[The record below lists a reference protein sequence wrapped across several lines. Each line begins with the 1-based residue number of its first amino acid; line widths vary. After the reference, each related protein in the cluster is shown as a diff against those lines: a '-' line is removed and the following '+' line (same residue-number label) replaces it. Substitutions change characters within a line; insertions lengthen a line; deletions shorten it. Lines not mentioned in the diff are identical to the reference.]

1 MAASHFSA
9 MAPKKKARKANEATV
24 APDSDPPNSEISL
37 LNVLPLILNINDGG
51 LFDFVSKQFLRVTCK
66 SAREMVD
73 PYLTK
78 VNLHFTQLPL
88 FRRSSWALTARQL
101 TCKDV
106 LIRGDFRRL
115 ASVKLPHLENIHIE
129 VTCGAL
135 DLLPRRNWPTLK
147 NLRLNVFWNVENR
160 QPLKFRAFSQANWPL
175 EELRLEIAVDDS
187 SMTDFDDEMEMLLDP
202 DVKSAS
208 WLLKSFPQ
216 LRSLEIFNCM
226 SAADMDAFA
235 AVHHE
240 RLERV
245 TLSFFDAGE
254 RNVDTTTALA
264 AAKWPRLQEL
274 RINYLGHICEDAAEA
289 FAEASWFKQLRSLV
303 LSHCSLCPSGA
314 TALISGL
321 QGGAIETL
329 ELESTSSSALV
340 PLKSGMFPKLKTL
353 NVRLQ
358 SASPGEDGPVTPNDV
373 FAMIFSA
380 DLPSLETLALVYST
394 YIPGYPHNFLY
405 SRHAWDVAPVV
416 ARGTDV
422 LPKLTS
428 LRLSGMCIK
437 PDCSRFLAT
446 ILLQRGCAI
455 DLNGCSVHSGLD
467 FSALEKMLDEYHLS
481 RSELDSELREL
492 GLMNNVYWYN
502 LVSMPQLKLIAAS
515 VFLENITRELK
526 DVEEPTKG
534 ALEVVAAAG
543 VAGDERLRKRFE
555 DACSA
560 IRALTSVIPPPSSDG
575 ASGSG
580 SGTRSAK
587 KN

>member
-1 MAASHFSA
+1 MVS
-9 MAPKKKARKANEATV
+9 
-24 APDSDPPNSEISL
+24 DSDPPNDDISL
-37 LNVLPLILNINDGG
+37 LTVLPLILNINNGE
-51 LFDFVSKQFLRVTCK
+51 LFDFLSKLLLRLTCK
-66 SAREMVD
+66 SAREMVG

-78 VNLHFTQLPL
+78 NVNLHFSQLPQ
-88 FRRSSWALTARQL
+88 FRRSAWALTARQL
-101 TCKDV
+101 TCRDV
-106 LIRGDFRRL
+106 LIRGDLRRL
-115 ASVKLPHLENIHIE
+115 ASVKLPYLERLHIE

-147 NLRLNVFWNVENR
+147 NMYLKVFWNVENR

-175 EELRLEIAVDDS
+175 EELQLEIVVDDS
-187 SMTDFDDEMEMLLDP
+187 AMNDFEDDEMEMLLDP

-208 WLLKSFPQ
+208 FLLKSFPQ
-216 LRSLEIFNCM
+216 LRSLEICNCL
-226 SAADMDAFA
+226 SAADVAAFA
-235 AVHHE
+235 AMPHE
-240 RLERV
+240 RLERL

-254 RNVDTTTALA
+254 RNVDTTAALA
-264 AAKWPRLQEL
+264 AAKWPNLKEL

-289 FAEASWFKQLRSLV
+289 FARAPWFKQLRSLA
-303 LSHCSLCPSGA
+303 LAHCSLCPSGA
-314 TALISGL
+314 LALISGL

-340 PLKSGMFPKLKTL
+340 PLKSGMFPNLKTL

-358 SASPGEDGPVTPNDV
+358 SANPGEDGPITPNDV
-373 FAMIFSA
+373 FNMIFSA

-405 SRHAWDVAPVV
+405 SRHAWDVPPAVAP
-416 ARGTDV
+416 GTEV
-422 LPKLTS
+422 LPKLMS

-437 PDCSRFLAT
+437 PDCARFLAT
-446 ILLQRGCAI
+446 KLLQRGCSI

-467 FSALEKMLDEYHLS
+467 FAQLEKMLEEYHLS

-502 LVSMPQLKLIAAS
+502 LVSMQQLKLIAAS
-515 VFLENITRELK
+515 VFLDNITRELR

-543 VAGDERLRKRFE
+543 VTGDERLRKRFE
-555 DACSA
+555 DACGAISA
-560 IRALTSVIPPPSSDG
+560 LNSVIPPPLSDG

-580 SGTRSAK
+580 TRSGRK
-587 KN
+587 